1 METLFTKGNILL
13 IVIGIAILFFL
24 FSGFIFFI
32 VYKYQ
37 QKQVAYFE
45 EIEKIK
51 LATENII
58 LNSQVEIQ
66 ENTFHNISREIHDN
80 ISQKLTL
87 AKLYLNTLELSGTDA
102 ISVKVHDS
110 TALITQAIASLSDIS
125 RSLNSD
131 LIIDNGLMKVIE
143 WEVEKLGKTG
153 LYAIQYRIEGDEIF
167 LNPKSEL
174 ILFRIFQESI
184 NNIIKHSGA
193 GMIGIFLTYQ
203 KEYFIMEIK
212 DNGNGFQ
219 TPGNKQGS
227 GLKNMEQR
235 TKLLNGAYQ
244 LESSSQGTTITIK
257 IPIDANK

>member
-1 METLFTKGNILL
+1 MNTESNL
-13 IVIGIAILFFL
+13 IFVFSIIFLIFFL
-24 FSGFIFFI
+24 SSLVFFI
-32 VYKYQ
+32 LYKFQ
-37 QKQVAYFE
+37 QKQVLYYK
-45 EIEKIK
+45 EIRNIKFHHEK
-51 LATENII
+51 EI
-58 LNSQVEIQ
+58 LQSQVEIQ
-66 ENTFHNISREIHDN
+66 EETFHNISREIHDN

-87 AKLYLNTLELSGTDA
+87 AKLYLNTLDFSENDV
-102 ISVKVHDS
+102 ISAKVHDS
-110 TALITQAIASLSDIS
+110 TTLITQAISNLSDIS

-143 WEVEKLGKTG
+143 WEVEKIGKTG

-167 LNPKSEL
+167 MNPQTEL

-193 GMIGIFLTYQ
+193 SMIGIFLTYQ

-212 DNGNGFQ
+212 DDGKGFQ
-219 TPGNKQGS
+219 IPGNKQGS

-235 TKLLNGAYQ
+235 TKLLKGDYQ
-244 LESSSQGTTITIK
+244 IESTYQGTSITIK

>member
-1 METLFTKGNILL
+1 MNRESSIILVFS
-13 IVIGIAILFFL
+13 IIFLFFFL
-24 FSGFIFFI
+24 SALIFFI
-32 VYKYQ
+32 LYKFQ
-37 QKQVAYFE
+37 QKQVYYYKELRDIKFNHDK
-45 EIEKIK
+45 EILK
-51 LATENII
+51 
-58 LNSQVEIQ
+58 SQVEIQ

-87 AKLYLNTLELSGTDA
+87 AKLYLNTLDLSGTDA
-102 ISVKVHDS
+102 LSAKVHDS
-110 TALITQAIASLSDIS
+110 ATLITQAISNLSDIS

-167 LNPKSEL
+167 LNPQTEL

-193 GMIGIFLTYQ
+193 SMIGIFLTYQ

-212 DNGNGFQ
+212 DDGKGFQ
-219 TPGNKQGS
+219 IPGNKQGS

-235 TKLLNGAYQ
+235 TKLLKGHYQ
-244 LESSSQGTTITIK
+244 LESNKQGTSITIK